1 MYMHSYTA
9 LIITFIF
16 NLIKCLISAF
26 FCIISVLLFKCYPSC
41 PTFFKVKVTQLMETL
56 PRSFRSKE
64 DRPLELT
71 QLRGPAHIRVSAP
84 PLRWVGTGQDGSAPD
99 TALAAVRR
107 AAALL
112 TLTRLWASAALCF
125 HFLAER
131 FPFLPHVML
140 HEIKKLWS

>member
-99 TALAAVRR
+99 TALARSWVSGRCQKGRCFTHTNTAMSFRSTLLPLPRR
-107 AAALL
+107 AL
-112 TLTRLWASAALCF
+112 S
-125 HFLAER
+125 
-131 FPFLPHVML
+131 LPSSCHAT
-140 HEIKKLWS
+140 